1 MANRED
7 QYAEILR
14 VVGQYL
20 DEQDARPVI
29 EVMAYESRLT
39 ASWVPGPPPVEEVEV
54 DEATDFYE
62 MYLDDLSWRARLLR
76 RPSGE
81 RAHLFR
87 TIGQELDR
95 DGIILRELIEDE
107 TSFTMRGLIG
117 DENIER
123 QYARELVQELSAQRQ
138 NQRHIADEAADGGSV
153 GSTHST

>member
-1 MANRED
+1 MAKRED

-29 EVMAYESRLT
+29 EVMAYETRLT
-39 ASWVPGPPPVEEVEV
+39 ASWVPGPPPEEVSDA
-54 DEATDFYE
+54 DEAGGFYE

-95 DGIILRELIEDE
+95 DGITLRELIED
-107 TSFTMRGLIG
+107 
-117 DENIER
+117 
-123 QYARELVQELSAQRQ
+123 
-138 NQRHIADEAADGGSV
+138 
-153 GSTHST
+153 